1 MLYIP
6 KIDDYLKILTDA
18 EVKVFVVINSSEYF
32 KYIREEQSLRK
43 VATLAYIF
51 LTTLMNSKNMCN
63 RYDVEI
69 LNIFDLELQLINTK
83 PMIKNKLEELLSELK
98 NFKAETIQ
106 VLDYKK

>member
-1 MLYIP
+1 MLYIR

-18 EVKVFVVINSSEYF
+18 EVKVVVVINSSEYF

-51 LTTLMNSKNMCN
+51 LTKLMNSKNMCN
-63 RYDVEI
+63 RYDVDI
-69 LNIFDLELQLINTK
+69 LNIFNLELQLINTK

>member
-1 MLYIP
+1 M
-6 KIDDYLKILTDA
+6 K
-18 EVKVFVVINSSEYF
+18 
-32 KYIREEQSLRK
+32 
-43 VATLAYIF
+43 
-51 LTTLMNSKNMCN
+51 SKNMCN